1 MMKGCKTRRLGFA
14 ATVRAC
20 ALLLLGVSV
29 PAYAES
35 VSFTGVQ
42 TQLPL
47 TVAGESLNF
56 PYGVAVSA
64 KGVFIADSDNNR
76 VVEIPAGCTMSSCQI
91 TLSVSVNGL
100 KLNHPQGVAVDGA
113 GDVFIAD
120 TYNNRVVGI
129 QAGTGTEVTVGSG
142 LKNPE
147 SVAADKDG
155 DVWIADTNNSRV
167 VAISAAGVQT
177 TAGTGLSY
185 PAGVA
190 VDADGDV
197 FIADTDNNRVVEIA
211 ANGTQTTVAGCTT
224 SSCQSTVLTSLGYPT
239 GVAVDVTGNVF
250 IANSSGSTNSWLLKV
265 PPGGGAPT
273 AVGSGLSFP
282 FQLAV
287 DVKGDVFIAD
297 SSNNRVV
304 EVQPGPVNFG
314 NINVCPAGQ
323 TTPAP
328 CSATL
333 MLDYSVNADVTFGSA
348 PVSVV
353 TQGVPNLDF
362 TMSSAFTTC
371 PNSLNAVSA
380 CFVDASFAPLV
391 PGLRMGA
398 VQFMDNSGNVQGTS
412 LIQGVGQGPA
422 IAFNPGTQATLGSG
436 LSSPFGLAV
445 DGNGDVFIADS
456 NNARVVEVPAGG
468 GTQTTVGSGLTYPT
482 GVAVDGAGDVF
493 IADRNA
499 NQVVEVPAGGGT
511 QTTVGSGL
519 AYPSGVAVDGAG
531 DVFIADSNNARV
543 VEVPVGGGTQTT
555 VGSGLTYP
563 TGVAVDGAGDVFI
576 TDRNANQ
583 VVEVPAGGGTQTT
596 VGSGLTYPTGVAVD
610 GAGDVFIADTNNSR
624 VVEVPVAGGTPTV
637 VSPGLILGHALTYPE
652 GVAVDGSGDVFI
664 ADTDSNRVVELQFSQ
679 APTLTFATT
688 AVGGTSTD
696 SPQSVM
702 IQNIGNQPL
711 TGTLGLSLSPN
722 FTQSVSLDC
731 TTSFPL
737 VPGATCDESFSFTPQ
752 ATGSLA
758 GTAVFTDNALNNSD
772 VQQTINL
779 SGTGQ
784 VTVPGAPTSVTATAG
799 PNNVAG
805 DGQVSVSWTAP
816 SSNGAAITGYT
827 VTASPGGTT
836 VTVAGTSVTVSGLV
850 PGTAYTFTVTA
861 TNSVGTGAAGIS
873 NSVTPV
879 TVPGAPTGPT
889 ATAGDGQAT
898 VSFTA
903 PASNGAPITGYTVT
917 SSPGG
922 ITGSGTNTS
931 VGVSGLADGTA
942 YTFTVTATNSLGTGP
957 ASIPSNSVTPVSVT
971 VGAPISETITANDVV
986 TITPL
991 INVNAPF
998 ASFSTNSLDFGNVAA
1013 GTTGTQIITV
1023 SNVGEGPTGLMLSS
1037 PVISQAGTAFMSGP
1051 IACSNGATSFSTT
1064 LSSGG
1069 ACLVAISY
1077 TAPASGAPS
1086 PATITFTD
1094 NAALSNLPSV
1104 PAGVSN
1110 YTQTIT
1116 LNGTGTTAPQPIEP
1130 PLISSV
1136 TPNVGLPGQ
1145 QGLQVTISGAD
1156 FVAGATAVTFGGG
1169 TAGITVASL
1178 TVNSTNTATAVLNID
1193 PSTAPGSYDVVVTV
1207 NGALSPAT
1215 LTGGFTVA
1223 ALINEAITVN
1233 DQVSITVSQSI
1244 TFGPAPTVVVFGSGQ
1259 LNATASSGLPVTFS
1273 STTPAICSV
1282 TGNTVTDIAVGSCIV
1297 AANQAGNAIYSPAPQ
1312 VTQTISIIG
1321 LFPLT
1326 LTFGDQLVG
1335 STSATQTVTLVNTS
1349 ALALTVGA
1357 ITTTGD
1363 FTHPSKTCAT
1373 YLRSGY
1379 SCTISVAFA
1388 PKSTGTLTGTL
1399 KVGTNGT
1406 VALSG
1411 TGIVPSASIT
1421 PATYTFANQQVGTT
1435 STVQT
1440 FTYTNTT
1447 YSNTAPVSI
1456 TVSSLALTGEAPRNY
1471 AIASDGC
1478 SGVTLAPA
1486 ATCDVG
1492 VTFTPSVANNRTAT
1506 LTVKDETG
1514 GAANVTTSLSG
1525 TGVAPTASLT
1535 GNAAFGNQQ
1544 VGVTSAA
1551 QTLTYQNTGI
1561 GPISVSSVT
1570 LSGAAAANYIVATDA
1585 CTGATLAASA
1595 TCSIGV
1601 TLTPT
1606 AVGSQA
1612 AKLTVTDITG
1622 GAPVRSL
1629 SLSGTGVAP
1638 TISLGSGTYAYRA
1651 VKVATAK
1658 TFTLTNSGTAPLVI
1672 TTITLTTVT
1681 QFEVTGGTCAVGGI
1695 VSNDSSCTMIVV
1707 FTPSG
1712 TTGFSDTLTVSGTGI
1727 GAGAPTYTTSR
1738 NMTGS

>member
-250 IANSSGSTNSWLLKV
+250 IANSSGSTSSWLLKV

-493 IADRNA
+493 ITDRNA

-519 AYPSGVAVDGAG
+519 AYPS
-531 DVFIADSNNARV
+531 
-543 VEVPVGGGTQTT
+543 
-555 VGSGLTYP
+555 
-563 TGVAVDGAGDVFI
+563 
-576 TDRNANQ
+576 
-583 VVEVPAGGGTQTT
+583 
-596 VGSGLTYPTGVAVD
+596 GVAVD

-702 IQNIGNQPL
+702 IQNIGDQPL